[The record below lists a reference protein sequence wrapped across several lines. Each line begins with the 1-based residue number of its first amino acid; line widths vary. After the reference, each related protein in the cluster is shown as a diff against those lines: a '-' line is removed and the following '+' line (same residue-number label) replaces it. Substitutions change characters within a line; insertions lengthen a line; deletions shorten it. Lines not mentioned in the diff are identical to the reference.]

1 MNHHFNSYVT
11 NYQRVMR
18 KSSNDGI
25 VDAFVPF
32 QSRTSAESW
41 CDQAFRPYTWSQP
54 PQTEEMFVAHYCIS
68 FIYQWVI
75 VLLFVFFCS
84 ISFLFHY
91 LLRFIYKYIYI
102 VVIFILH
109 SNPRKTTKVGNVWL
123 WTYVRSMTE
132 PPSRNH
138 FAMLFEVF
146 RMIFY
151 MYILYYMMLYY
162 LF

>member
-1 MNHHFNSYVT
+1 MWPSLPTVHVVPAST
-11 NYQRVMR
+11 NGGHVCGPLLHNLHL
-18 KSSNDGI
+18 SVGDC
-25 VDAFVPF
+25 FVV
-32 QSRTSAESW
+32 
-41 CDQAFRPYTWSQP
+41 C
-54 PQTEEMFVAHYCIS
+54 V
-68 FIYQWVI
+68 
-75 VLLFVFFCS
+75 
-84 ISFLFHY
+84 FLFY
-91 LLRFIYKYIYI
+91 LFSVSLSPSIDLLIYIYI

-151 MYILYYMMLYY
+151 MYILYYMMLHY
-162 LF
+162 LFLIIILFFLNRIYYDILFFYCFIFSLFILFYIILI